1 MLLRMTSAR
10 NAAVIPGIWL
20 VGIGCVFLVQQVSGW
35 TWSQAWPLFVVM
47 AGVCS
52 GLSAYFGPRW
62 APAGLAV
69 LWGPIAVTAI
79 GLLMLGITTG
89 ELKALGSGDL
99 VRWWPLAVIGLGV
112 WYLLGAVIVRD
123 HAPGTEMVNIPL
135 GALTSAEIRLRFGGG
150 ELHVGPATPGMLVS
164 GSFEG
169 GVVQRQ
175 LGPGRIELKPHDS
188 GAAFWSGATL
198 RWDVGLAA
206 EIPVDLRLDTGAN
219 RSHVDLSALR
229 IRRLELHT
237 GASETTVQLPASG
250 AVSARVEAG
259 LASVTLIVPAGV
271 AARVAS
277 QMAIGSTHVD
287 ESRFPRSMDGWAS
300 SDYESATNRI
310 EITVSGGIGSVRVM

>member
-1 MLLRMTSAR
+1 MTSAR

-20 VGIGCVFLVQQVSGW
+20 VGVGCVFLIQQASGW
-35 TWSQAWPLFVVM
+35 TWTQAWPLFVVM
-47 AGVCS
+47 GGVCS

-79 GLLMLGITTG
+79 GILLLAITTG
-89 ELKALGSGDL
+89 ELKALGTDDL
-99 VRWWPLAVIGLGV
+99 VRWWPVAVIALGV
-112 WYLLGAVIVRD
+112 WYLLGAVIVRER
-123 HAPGTEMVNIPL
+123 APATEMVNIPL
-135 GALTSAEIRLRFGGG
+135 GALTTAEIRLRFGGG

-175 LGPGRIELKPHDS
+175 LGGLIELRPHDS
-188 GAAFWSGATL
+188 AATFWSGGTL
-198 RWDVGLAA
+198 CWDVGLAA

-277 QMAIGSTHVD
+277 QMAIGSTQVD

-300 SDYESATNRI
+300 SDYESATNRV
-310 EITVSGGIGSVRVM
+310 EINVSGGIGAVRVM